1 MRSPLAT
8 LLVVALALAASGCG
22 EAESPP
28 PPPPSAAQ
36 PAPAPTPS
44 ARSGAEEDCERAE
57 APAPQEDGDLEAPK
71 DPLEADSTY
80 EATVTTNCGE
90 FTFELDQKAA
100 PKAAASFV
108 ALAED
113 DFFNDTVFHRIAPG
127 FVIQGGDPK
136 GDGTGGPGYKTKDR
150 PPADA
155 RYTKG
160 VVAMAKGPDEDPG
173 TAGSQFFVVTGDDVG
188 LPAEYAV
195 LGKVTDGQDVVERI
209 GKLGDPAEQPTET
222 VVIESISID
231 EQ

>member
-1 MRSPLAT
+1 MRASLTSFLVAALVLA
-8 LLVVALALAASGCG
+8 VSACG
-22 EAESPP
+22 GGESPP

-57 APAPQEDGDLEAPK
+57 APEPKDDGDLEAPE
-71 DPLEADSTY
+71 DRLDVDTTY
-80 EATVTTNCGE
+80 EATVKTNCGE
-90 FTFELDQKAA
+90 FAFELDLKAA
-100 PKAAASFV
+100 PKASASFV

-113 DFFNDTVFHRIAPG
+113 DFYEDTVFHRIAPG

-136 GDGTGGPGYKTKDR
+136 GDGTGGPGYKTKDT
-150 PPADA
+150 PSADA

-195 LGKVTDGQDVVERI
+195 LGKVTDGLDVVERI

-222 VVIESISID
+222 VVVEDVSIE